1 MSRGSVDPLPGRA
14 TGDGLRITPLDI
26 RNHAFRRRVSGYD
39 REDVDAFLG
48 MVADDFEGLIRELE
62 TLRHQK
68 IRLEAKVEELSSHEA
83 ILQETLTT
91 AQRLSQDLKQTA
103 VKEAESLIGE
113 AEIRGEKILDAAH
126 RRAAKLAEDIR
137 EMKNLRC
144 RLAAALRA
152 TIETH
157 LGLLEG
163 LAEDPPDEPL
173 LESTIASLA
182 AAPREARRGR
192 KP

>member
-68 IRLEAKVEELSSHEA
+68 IRLEAKVEELSP
-83 ILQETLTT
+83 T
-91 AQRLSQDLKQTA
+91 A
-103 VKEAESLIGE
+103 G
-113 AEIRGEKILDAAH
+113 
-126 RRAAKLAEDIR
+126 RR
-137 EMKNLRC
+137 
-144 RLAAALRA
+144 
-152 TIETH
+152 
-157 LGLLEG
+157 
-163 LAEDPPDEPL
+163 
-173 LESTIASLA
+173 SW
-182 AAPREARRGR
+182 PRTFAR
-192 KP
+192 